1 MCVCILDVVVPFPSI
16 SEFAAAPEVEG
27 SLAVGVASE
36 TEVGVALETEVGVAS
51 ETEVGVAFVTGFP
64 VEGVALEAE
73 LGPVGIER
81 ERERYFACDRDF
93 YVKLST
99 HSLPLSSN
107 IPGDEV
113 RVAWQQTR
121 GWREYSP
128 HSPLSQENKTHDT
141 IG

>member
-1 MCVCILDVVVPFPSI
+1 MCILDVVVPFPSI

-81 ERERYFACDRDF
+81 ERERGILHAIGI
-93 YVKLST
+93 ST
-99 HSLPLSSN
+99 
-107 IPGDEV
+107 
-113 RVAWQQTR
+113 
-121 GWREYSP
+121 
-128 HSPLSQENKTHDT
+128 
-141 IG
+141 